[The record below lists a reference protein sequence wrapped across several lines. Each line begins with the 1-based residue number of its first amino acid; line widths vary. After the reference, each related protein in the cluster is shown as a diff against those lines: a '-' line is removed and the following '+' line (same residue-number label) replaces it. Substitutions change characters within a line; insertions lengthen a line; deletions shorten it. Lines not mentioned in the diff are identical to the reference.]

1 MRKNKPPPWLKAAQP
16 ATGPAS
22 RGLEQIQLPPLHP
35 AQQQVALDGHRF
47 KVLACGRR
55 WGKTRLGVSLAVATL
70 LEGGRVWWVAP
81 SYQVAMIA
89 WRDATALAGQIP
101 GVEIERGNK
110 AIRFGRG
117 EIAFRSSDR
126 ADNLRGDSLDLLIMD
141 EAAYQEGYVW
151 RDVLRPAL
159 ADRKGKALFISTPS
173 ETTGWFRDAFNAG
186 LGEDNAHSEWRSWR
200 FPSSSNPYLDPDEL
214 EATRAELPE
223 LIWRREFLA
232 EFVGQEGALVKEEWI
247 SVVPPPGFIQTVI
260 GVDLAISRKQTADYT
275 AIAVVGQAD
284 EAYSGE
290 LWVRSVVRGRFS
302 FEEAKQKIAEV
313 AQTYMPVAIVVETI
327 GYQGAMLDELLR
339 AGLPAIPA
347 ETRGDK
353 VMRFRPVESRYQR
366 GLIHHV
372 PGLSP
377 EFTRE
382 LLAFPEAEHDDQ
394 VDALVY
400 AMQAFIRTPSR
411 VYGPWR

>member
-1 MRKNKPPPWLKAAQP
+1 MRGSKRPPWLKAAVVDSIS
-16 ATGPAS
+16 S
-22 RGLEQIQLPPLHP
+22 RRALEQIQLPPLHP
-35 AQQQVALDGHRF
+35 AQQQVALDNHRF

-55 WGKTRLGVSLAVATL
+55 WGKTRLGVSLAVAKM
-70 LEGGRVWWVAP
+70 LEEGRVWWVAP
-81 SYQVAMIA
+81 SYQVAMVA

-101 GVEIERGNK
+101 GVIIERGGK

-117 EIAFRSSDR
+117 EIVFRSSDR

-159 ADRKGKALFISTPS
+159 ADRKGSALFISTPS

-186 LGEDNAHSEWRSWR
+186 LVENSEWRSWQ
-200 FPSSSNPYLDPDEL
+200 FPSSSNPYLDPAEL
-214 EATRAELPE
+214 EATRLELPE

-232 EFVGQEGALVKEEWI
+232 EFVGQEGALVKEEWL
-247 SVVPPPGFIQTVI
+247 SVVQPPSFVQTAI

-284 EAYSGE
+284 EAYGNE

-302 FEEAKQKIAEV
+302 FEEAKNTIVEMARQ
-313 AQTYMPVAIVVETI
+313 YMPIAVAVETV
-327 GYQGAMLDELLR
+327 GYQGAMLDELLK
-339 AGLPAIPA
+339 AGLPAIAA

-353 VMRFRPVESRYQR
+353 VARFRPVESRYQR

-372 PGLSP
+372 PGLAP

-382 LLAFPEAEHDDQ
+382 LLAFPESEHDDQ

-400 AMQAFIRTPSR
+400 ALQAFIRSPNR

>member
-1 MRKNKPPPWLKAAQP
+1 MRGSKRPPWLKAAVVDS
-16 ATGPAS
+16 TSS
-22 RGLEQIQLPPLHP
+22 RRALEQIQLPPLHS
-35 AQQQVALDGHRF
+35 AQQQVALDNHRF

-55 WGKTRLGVSLAVATL
+55 WGKTRLGVSLAVAKM
-70 LEGGRVWWVAP
+70 LEEGRVWWVAP
-81 SYQVAMIA
+81 SYQVAMVA

-101 GVEIERGNK
+101 GVLIERGGK

-117 EIAFRSSDR
+117 EIVFRSSDR

-159 ADRKGKALFISTPS
+159 ADRKGSALFISTPS

-186 LGEDNAHSEWRSWR
+186 LAENSEWRSWQ
-200 FPSSSNPYLDPDEL
+200 FPSSSNPYLDPAEL
-214 EATRAELPE
+214 EATRGELPE

-232 EFVGQEGALVKEEWI
+232 EFVGQEGALVKEEWL
-247 SVVPPPGFIQTVI
+247 SVVQPPSFAQTAM
-260 GVDLAISRKQTADYT
+260 GVDLAISRRQTADYT

-284 EAYSGE
+284 EAYGNE

-302 FEEAKQKIAEV
+302 FEEAKNTIIEMARQ
-313 AQTYMPVAIVVETI
+313 YMPIAVAVETV
-327 GYQGAMLDELLR
+327 GYQGAMLDELLK
-339 AGLPAIPA
+339 AGLPAIAA

-353 VMRFRPVESRYQR
+353 VARFRPVESRYQR

-372 PGLSP
+372 PGLAP

-382 LLAFPEAEHDDQ
+382 LLAFPESEHDDQ

-400 AMQAFIRTPSR
+400 ALQAFIRSPNR